1 MQIMK
6 NGYFVIS
13 LDFELLWGV
22 FDVEDYSKKL
32 DYFDQTLEVI
42 PKILQM
48 FQSNQIHCTWAT
60 VGMLFNNNWEEWE
73 ANIPESL
80 PAYTNSKL
88 SAYNFGKDIKS
99 DDTISLCFAP
109 NLLSVIKKV
118 PGQEIAT
125 HTYSHYYC
133 LEEGQNRTQ
142 FRLDLE
148 RALKV
153 AKEMNIKLESLVF
166 PRNQFNSAYLE
177 ICKELGIKNVRSNP
191 SSWYWK
197 DLKSESLL
205 NRLARTGDAY
215 FSIGNKSYPFK
226 EIEDQSSVP
235 KKQKASRFLRPV
247 EGNKLL
253 RRLKLYQIKK
263 ELTSAA
269 KNKEIYHLWW
279 HPHNFGN
286 NPVESLK
293 DLSVILSHFQRCRE
307 LYGFESV
314 NMQELGNLH
323 FRSS

>member
-1 MQIMK
+1 MK
-6 NGYFVIS
+6 NGYFIIS

-22 FDVEDYSKKL
+22 FDVEDYSKKRN
-32 DYFDQTLEVI
+32 YFEQTLKVI
-42 PKILQM
+42 PEILKM
-48 FQSNQIHCTWAT
+48 FHSNKIHCTWAT
-60 VGMLFNNNWEEWE
+60 VGMLFNKDWEEWE
-73 ANIPESL
+73 ANIPSTL
-80 PAYTNSKL
+80 PAYVNSKL
-88 SAYNFGKDIKS
+88 SAYTFGKDIKS
-99 DDTISLCFAP
+99 DDTVALCFAP
-109 NLLSVIKKV
+109 DILNAIQKV

-133 LEEGQNRTQ
+133 LEEGQDRTQ

-166 PRNQFNSAYLE
+166 PRNQFKSAYLE

-197 DLKSESLL
+197 DTKSKSLL
-205 NRLARTGDAY
+205 NKLARTGDAY

-226 EIEDQSSVP
+226 EIENQSSIP
-235 KKQKASRFLRPV
+235 LEQKASRFLRPV

-253 RRLKLYQIKK
+253 RSLKIYQIKK

-293 DLSVILSHFQRCRE
+293 DLSAILSHFQRCRE